1 MTIKFILNIALLI
14 VISQSSCTEKAPVK
28 NGDPSNLLVEVNNLD
43 DGTGV
48 VEVIAIADNTI
59 EYQFFSGDRSTA
71 EPITNTDGVFTYTY
85 SATGIY
91 LFEIRAYGTSG
102 RYMQQEVQILVEIN
116 DGNPNPG
123 GGYSTPLSYE
133 GMHLILQ
140 DEFNGFTLDGSKWTY
155 EIGTGSNGWG
165 NNELQY
171 YREQNTTVKDG
182 YLTIEARSESFG
194 GMNYTSSRLITKDKQ
209 SFKYGRVD
217 IRAIL
222 PEGQGLWPALWM
234 LGNNFPTVGW
244 PACGETDIM
253 EMIGGGEG
261 RDDVTYGTIH
271 WDNNGS
277 NADYG
282 GNTQL
287 SSGKFS
293 DEFHVFTITWDARDI
308 KWYLDDVQFQTVNIT
323 PAAMS
328 EFHQQ
333 VFFIFNVA
341 VGGNWPG
348 SPDASTVF
356 PQQMIV
362 DYIRVFQED

>member
-1 MTIKFILNIALLI
+1 MMTKYLMNIALIILI
-14 VISQSSCTEKAPVK
+14 GLYSCQEKEPAT
-28 NGDPSNLLVEVNNLD
+28 NGDPANLLVEVDNLD
-43 DGTGV
+43 DGTGI
-48 VEVIAIADNTI
+48 VEVVATADNTV
-59 EYQFFSGDRSTA
+59 EYQFFSGDYSTE
-71 EPITNTDGVFTYTY
+71 EPISNSNGIFNYTY
-85 SATGIY
+85 STTGIY
-91 LFEIRAYGTSG
+91 LVELRAYGSSG
-102 RYMQQEVQILVEIN
+102 RYLKQEIQVTVEV
-116 DGNPNPG
+116 GGGSTSPG

-140 DEFNGFTLDGSKWTY
+140 DEFNGSTLDGSKWTH

-171 YREQNTTVKDG
+171 YREENTSVEDG
-182 YLTIEARSESFG
+182 YLTIEARNESFG
-194 GMNYTSSRLITKDKQ
+194 GMNYTSSRLISKDKQ

-217 IRAIL
+217 IRATL

-234 LGNNFPTVGW
+234 LGNNFPSVGW

-271 WDNNGS
+271 WDDNGS
-277 NADYG
+277 NADFG
-282 GNTQL
+282 GSVQL

-308 KWYLDDVQFQTVNIT
+308 RWYLDDEQFQVVNIT

-328 EFHQQ
+328 EFHQEA
-333 VFFIFNVA
+333 FFIFNVA

-348 SPDASTVF
+348 SPNASTVF

-362 DYIRVFQED
+362 DYIRVFQVD